1 MSITRIQI
9 DNFRSIKHCV
19 LNFDN
24 INLLIGENGTG
35 KSNILDAVR
44 HFYAC
49 LLQENDSADCYN
61 FQNRFSNEFSI
72 SLTFDFRHLKQ
83 ISGNNRQR
91 DTDSNYEGYYKWIS
105 GRRQSETLTLRQ
117 INGKAA
123 RWNQN
128 RRYRQN
134 ILNLFPLYAVDAR
147 QVDLTDWSQLW
158 DIIGDLMKVHRAR
171 EAEIAAEISSI
182 KDNEKYKLEERFTKL
197 LESLDRANIQIKAY
211 TPKQYASTIST
222 LLCKGDVFSFKDSK
236 LDYMS
241 NGTNAFNY
249 TNLLIEILKLI
260 FVYKIKE
267 PVVILDEPEISLHHK
282 LIDRLTER
290 ILGCHDAIRFL
301 IATHSPRLLKNILK
315 LEQSNCMI
323 IHVSQT
329 NGHTHTA
336 AVTLFSQDSDQR
348 LRIFMTDQHANAYF
362 SRYILSVEG
371 ASENEVFSNRYLQA
385 LFPFLRDVDIME
397 GMSDDVVQRIIS
409 PEYRHFQTQFLLL
422 ADMDKFLVRSGD
434 NTHFELR
441 GKYFP
446 GKELPREWYYY
457 SRLRSEQ
464 LLRLKR
470 IRALAEQG
478 RFRFWMP
485 FYSCKDP
492 NFRELLRLIQE
503 YLLRRNLFAASTTV
517 EGMLITY
524 SNFPSFLEYCRE
536 AGIFSRNQAG
546 LDSAYSGML
555 RNDRLNLTRLLVSGK
570 SDFLFNLDEIC
581 KRNTGFDP
589 KLKSLIESSRQGK
602 TGGWISGWLEY
613 FFRKS
618 ARSYGIP
625 CKTFS
630 QFAEAAEDQDLRFF
644 LRRDVW
650 NSFPELF
657 DLLEIIRQQ
666 MSGRSGERAWA
677 PADVRASYR

>member
-1 MSITRIQI
+1 MSITKIQI
-9 DNFRSIKHCV
+9 ENFRSIQHCV

-49 LLQENDSADCYN
+49 LLQENDGAACYN
-61 FQNRFSNEFSI
+61 FQNRFSNEFTI
-72 SLTFDFRHLKQ
+72 SLTFDFRHLKR

-91 DTDSNYEGYYKWIS
+91 DSESNYEGYYNWIS
-105 GRRQSETLTLRQ
+105 RRKQFETLTLRQ
-117 INGKAA
+117 IKGKAA
-123 RWNQN
+123 RWNQD

-147 QVDLTDWSQLW
+147 KVDLTDWSQLW

-182 KDNEKYKLEERFTKL
+182 KDKEDYKLEERFTKL
-197 LESLDRANIQIKAY
+197 LESFDRAKIQIKPY
-211 TPKQYASTIST
+211 TPKQYASTMSK
-222 LLCKGDVFSFKDSK
+222 LLFKGDVFSFKDSK

-260 FVYKIKE
+260 FIYKIKE

-290 ILGCHDAIRFL
+290 ILGCHDTIRFL

-315 LEQSNCMI
+315 LEQSNCMV
-323 IHVSQT
+323 IHVSKA
-329 NGHTHTA
+329 NGHTHTS
-336 AVTLFSQDSDQR
+336 AVTLFSQDSDKR

-371 ASENEVFSNRYLQA
+371 ASENEVFSNKYLQA

-409 PEYRHFQTQFLLL
+409 PEHRHFQTQFLLL
-422 ADMDKFLVRSGD
+422 ADMDKFLVRSED

-441 GKYFP
+441 SKYFS
-446 GKELPREWYYY
+446 GKEPPRERYYY
-457 SRLRSEQ
+457 SPLRSEQ
-464 LLRLKR
+464 LLCLKR
-470 IRALAEQG
+470 IRALAERG
-478 RFRFWMP
+478 RFRYWTP

-492 NFRELLRLIQE
+492 NFQELLRLIRE
-503 YLLRRNLFAASTTV
+503 YLLRRNLFAAFTTV

-524 SNFPSFLEYCRE
+524 SNFPTFYNYCRE
-536 AGIFSRNQAG
+536 SDLFSYAPTD
-546 LDSAYSGML
+546 LDHAYNGMT
-555 RNDRLNLTRLLVSGK
+555 RNDRLNFTRLLFSGK
-570 SDFLFNLDEIC
+570 SDFLLNLDEIC
-581 KRNTGFDP
+581 RRNTGFDP
-589 KLKSLIESSRQGK
+589 ALKNLIEHNRQGK
-602 TGGWISGWLEY
+602 TGGWISGWLDY
-613 FFRKS
+613 FFRSS
-618 ARSYGIP
+618 ASSYGIP
-625 CKTFS
+625 CETLS
-630 QFAEAAEDQDLRFF
+630 QFSEAAENKELRFF
-644 LRRDVW
+644 LLRDFY
-650 NSFPELF
+650 NYFPELF
-657 DLLEIIRQQ
+657 DLTEIIRQQ
-666 MSGRSGERAWA
+666 MSGR
-677 PADVRASYR
+677 